1 LLLKAFFLARL
12 QPIMPTSAADADGPL
27 LELNSQSLDFVER
40 LYADYVANPEA
51 APPDWRDFF
60 GQLANGQQG
69 QPPRL
74 SPPGPGIRAAAS
86 PPAQGGPAAA
96 SLADGGKQVAKTAEP
111 RFAMPAA
118 PTARNGRVKAEA
130 TAARQERVDQL
141 IRNYR
146 VRGHIISDIDP
157 LDQTRPRPAELDP
170 AYYGFTEADYDRVFS
185 TRTMQGPRQRTLR
198 EILSW
203 LQNTYC
209 RAIGVQFMH
218 IDDLVVREWLQVRME
233 ENENRIE
240 LSRDEQLRILKKL
253 TDAVSFEKFLQ
264 TKFTGAKSFSLEGG
278 ESLIPLLDLAIEKAG
293 NDGADEIV
301 LAMAHRGRLN
311 VLANIIGKSPREIF
325 REFMDVEAP
334 ERTGPGDVK
343 YHLGYSGDWTTGAG
357 RKVHLSLAFNPSHLE
372 YVNGV
377 ALGRMRAKQDRY
389 GDVQRRHGLVILI
402 HGDASFA
409 GEGVV
414 QETLNLSELDG
425 YQVGGALHVIVNN
438 QIGFTT
444 TPAEARSSPYATDV
458 AKMLQIPIFHV
469 NGEDPE
475 AVAQAVR
482 LALDFRKEFQRDAV
496 IDMYCYRLR
505 GHNEGDEPSFTQPLM
520 YQSIAQQD
528 SVQEGYLKRLL
539 ALGGITPEEAE
550 QIAKDQRAKL
560 EAEFAA
566 AKSRDFQLSN
576 PTPTGVWA
584 DYYGGPADK
593 APNVITGV
601 DRGRL
606 SELLE
611 KLMHT
616 PDGFHMHPKLVR
628 AMERRRQMAAGHEP
642 LDWATA
648 EALAF
653 ATIAAEG
660 LRIRLSGQDS
670 QRGTFSQ
677 RHAVLHDVKDG
688 SQYMPLAHLA
698 PNQGPVEIINSPLSE
713 AGVMGF
719 DYGYSLDCPE
729 GLVAWEAQF
738 GDFANAGQVVV
749 DQFIAS
755 AEAKW
760 RRLSGLVL
768 LLPHGFEGQGP
779 EHSSARLERFLSLAA
794 EDNIQVVCP
803 TTPAQYFHCLRR
815 QVIRPW
821 RKPLVVM
828 TPKSLLRHRE
838 CSSTLAELSRGR
850 FHSVLPESAARLSAK
865 HARVLL
871 CSGKVY
877 YDLRERRRQ
886 LGLEGPAIIRVEQLY
901 PLPCNQ
907 LMAALAPLP
916 KGTPIVWV
924 QEEPENQGAWRY
936 LYSTWGSTVCDRYPI
951 SCISRPASASP
962 ASGSKTAHE
971 REQAE
976 LVERALRG
984 EAAD

>member
-1 LLLKAFFLARL
+1 MAS
-12 QPIMPTSAADADGPL
+12 PPADAEGPPL
-27 LELNSQSLDFVER
+27 QLNSQSLDFVER

-51 APPDWRDFF
+51 APADWRTLF
-60 GQLANGQQG
+60 GRLGNGQ
-69 QPPRL
+69 PDSAAVPRL
-74 SPPGPGIRAAAS
+74 STPAPSQAIS
-86 PPAQGGPAAA
+86 PSGVNGH
-96 SLADGGKQVAKTAEP
+96 AKSDDL
-111 RFAMPAA
+111 
-118 PTARNGRVKAEA
+118 
-130 TAARQERVDQL
+130 AARQERVDQL
-141 IRNYR
+141 VRNYR

-157 LDQTRPRPAELDP
+157 LDQMRPRPPELDP

-198 EILSW
+198 EILRW

-218 IDDLVVREWLQVRME
+218 IDDLVVREWLQARME
-233 ENENRIE
+233 ETENRIE
-240 LSRDEQLRILKKL
+240 LSRDDQLRILKRL
-253 TDAVSFEKFLQ
+253 TDGASFEQFLQ

-293 NDGADEIV
+293 NDGAAEIV

-311 VLANIIGKSPREIF
+311 VLANVIGKSPREIF
-325 REFMDVEAP
+325 REFMDLEAP

-343 YHLGYSGDWTTGAG
+343 YHLGYSGDWTTATGN
-357 RKVHLSLAFNPSHLE
+357 KVHLSLAFNPSHLE

-389 GDVQRRHGLVILI
+389 GDAQRRHGLVILI
-402 HGDASFA
+402 HGDAAFA

-414 QETLNLSELDG
+414 QETLNLSELKG
-425 YQVGGALHVIVNN
+425 YRVGGTLHVIVNN

-444 TPAEARSSPYATDV
+444 TPTEARSSAYATDV
-458 AKMLQIPIFHV
+458 AKLLQIPIFHV

-520 YQSIAQQD
+520 YQSIARQN
-528 SVQEGYLKRLL
+528 SVREGYLKRLL
-539 ALGGITPEEAE
+539 ALGGITAEEAE
-550 QIAKDQRAKL
+550 QIAKDRHAKL
-560 EAEFAA
+560 EADFVA
-566 AKSRDFQLSN
+566 AKNRDFQLSN
-576 PTPTGVWA
+576 PTPIGPW
-584 DYYGGPADK
+584 DKYYGGPADK

-606 SELLE
+606 TELLE
-611 KLMHT
+611 KLTHV
-616 PDGFHMHPKLVR
+616 PDDFHIHPKLVR
-628 AMERRRQMAAGHEP
+628 AMERRRQMAHGHEP

-653 ATIAAEG
+653 ASLAVEG
-660 LRIRLSGQDS
+660 VRIRLSGQDS

-688 SQYMPLAHLA
+688 REYMPLRHLA
-698 PNQGPVEIINSPLSE
+698 PEQGPVEILNSPLSE

-738 GDFANAGQVVV
+738 GDFANAGQVVI

-779 EHSSARLERFLSLAA
+779 EHSSARLERFLTLTA
-794 EDNIQVVCP
+794 EDNMQVVYP
-803 TTPAQYFHCLRR
+803 STPAQYFHCLRR

-828 TPKSLLRHRE
+828 TPKSLLRRRE
-838 CSSTLAELSRGR
+838 CTSTLAELSRGR
-850 FHSVLPESAARLSAK
+850 FHGVLPESTARLTEK
-865 HARVLL
+865 NTRVLL

-877 YDLRERRRQ
+877 YDLRQRRQ
-886 LGLEGPAIIRVEQLY
+886 ELGVEGPPIIRIEQLY
-901 PLPCNQ
+901 PFPINQ
-907 LMAALAPLP
+907 LLAAFAPLP
-916 KGTPIVWV
+916 KGTPLVWV
-924 QEEPENQGAWRY
+924 QEEPENMGAWRFVRAMWDD
-936 LYSTWGSTVCDRYPI
+936 SVCQRFPLK
-951 SCISRPASASP
+951 CISRPASASP
-962 ASGSKTAHE
+962 ATGSKTAHE

-976 LVERALRG
+976 LVDRALRG
-984 EAAD
+984 D